1 MATKPPPPPRK
12 STKTNK
18 GEPPAIDETKS
29 NLEKP
34 EPGETTNLN
43 FKVSAEF
50 KKDFK
55 IAAATYGCT
64 QVELLQ
70 RIFKFWTENQG

>member
-1 MATKPPPPPRK
+1 MSTKPPPPPRK
-12 STKTNK
+12 PSK
-18 GEPPAIDETKS
+18 GEPPTIKETKD

-34 EPGETTNLN
+34 DPGEISNLN
-43 FKVSAEF
+43 FKVPAEF

-70 RIFKFWTENQG
+70 RIFKYWTDNHG

>member
-1 MATKPPPPPRK
+1 MGTKPPPPPRK
-12 STKTNK
+12 PNK
-18 GEPPAIDETKS
+18 GEPPSIDETKS

-34 EPGETTNLN
+34 DPGEISNLN
-43 FKVSAEF
+43 FKVPAEF

-55 IAAATYGCT
+55 IAAATYGCS

-70 RIFKFWTENQG
+70 RIFKYWTDNHG

>member
-12 STKTNK
+12 KPNK
-18 GEPPAIDETKS
+18 GEPPTIEETKG
-29 NLEKP
+29 NLDKP
-34 EPGETTNLN
+34 EPGEIVNLN
-43 FKVSAEF
+43 FKVPAEF

-55 IAAATYGCT
+55 IAAATYGCSQT
-64 QVELLQ
+64 ELLQ

>member
-1 MATKPPPPPRK
+1 MATKPPRPPHK
-12 STKTNK
+12 SNK
-18 GEPPAIDETKS
+18 GEPPSIDETKS

-34 EPGETTNLN
+34 DPGEITNLN
-43 FKVSAEF
+43 FKVPAEF
-50 KKDFK
+50 KRDFK

>member
-1 MATKPPPPPRK
+1 MATQPPPPPRK
-12 STKTNK
+12 KNK
-18 GEPPAIDETKS
+18 GEPPSIEETKS

-34 EPGETTNLN
+34 DPGETVNLN
-43 FKVSAEF
+43 FKVPAEF
-50 KKDFK
+50 KRDFK

-70 RIFKFWTENQG
+70 RIFKFWAENQG